1 MKQLPGRSDYSRA
14 CSQWIATHALP
25 AAAATHNAGGREKNV
40 LRDLCLDWMQCL
52 LDECMHGIIGRCSIA
67 PSSLCQS
74 IVNLRAPYLH
84 DTRHTHTSRTR
95 AHFNSPCTC
104 RLSWITCK
112 NNYLQ
117 LISLP
122 EQVPTKPEKILVMC
136 PSAAVC
142 ANASIW
148 SADAE
153 RCTVAQL
160 IVSEAVGT
168 KAFEGIFECQA
179 RNFSLAMISMEMKHY
194 DCVRFKLTNLFWFK
208 IFGHFIHVV
217 HFWVLAIFCFC
228 SQGNG
233 IVN

>member
-1 MKQLPGRSDYSRA
+1 MPPGWMHAWNYRSVLH
-14 CSQWIATHALP
+14 CTVFALS
-25 AAAATHNAGGREKNV
+25 V
-40 LRDLCLDWMQCL
+40 D
-52 LDECMHGIIGRCSIA
+52 
-67 PSSLCQS
+67 CQFKGT
-74 IVNLRAPYLH
+74 IL
-84 DTRHTHTSRTR
+84 TRHTAHTHTSRTR